1 MKKISSLFVL
11 FALAFSFMVATA
23 QEQPK
28 KDEAKVEKMEC
39 AKKGETSGCCTSKKM
54 KAKSKKG
61 CCSMKTNCDMKKC
74 SDDSK
79 AAKSP
84 GTN

>member
-1 MKKISSLFVL
+1 MEIYMKKISSLFVL

-28 KDEAKVEKMEC
+28 KDDAKAEKMEC
-39 AKKGETSGCCTSKKM
+39 AKKTGTDGCCTSKKM

-61 CCSMKTNCDMKKC
+61 CCDMKKC
-74 SDDSK
+74 SDESK
-79 AAKSP
+79 TVKSS
-84 GTN
+84 GTK